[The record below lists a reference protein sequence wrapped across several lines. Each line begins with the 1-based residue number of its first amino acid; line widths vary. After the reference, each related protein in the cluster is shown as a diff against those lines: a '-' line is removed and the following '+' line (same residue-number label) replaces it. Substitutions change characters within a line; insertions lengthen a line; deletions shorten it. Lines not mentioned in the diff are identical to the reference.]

1 MGPKKERKIKLHGSY
16 GWILML
22 EKSQKILTVPD
33 NWPIGLTYFSS
44 NWLASPL
51 LSPLIKWFVLFM
63 EVGWTANQLI
73 TPIGSFVSEWNMFI
87 WWTPWSVSCSYLET
101 KQCTMYLN
109 SSQYV
114 KEYPDLVN
122 HCGYSYSLVCIWLSN
137 ILKYQYLS
145 LIEICSFDQYHVHTY
160 N

>member
-1 MGPKKERKIKLHGSY
+1 
-16 GWILML
+16 ML
-22 EKSQKILTVPD
+22 LTVPV
-33 NWPIGLTYFSS
+33 NWPLGLTDFSS

-101 KQCTMYLN
+101 KQCT
-109 SSQYV
+109 SPQYV

-122 HCGYSYSLVCIWLSN
+122 HCGYSYSLACIWLSIFVSDWN
-137 ILKYQYLS
+137 MFIWSVSCSYLQLNKPKS
-145 LIEICSFDQYHVHTY
+145 VLSITEK
-160 N
+160 